1 MFFIILW
8 FTWLHVT
15 LLDVRYSVDSV
26 YERVCKSIHFIVMAG
41 FSSVSTTWNP
51 LSPTDQHTIQALKTM
66 TLALMFSRFV
76 LMVQYFVVMLFAR
89 AKGKYMLPLALHA
102 LVMGIAG
109 GTYLG
114 VGHVPF
120 K

>member
-1 MFFIILW
+1 
-8 FTWLHVT
+8 
-15 LLDVRYSVDSV
+15 
-26 YERVCKSIHFIVMAG
+26 
-41 FSSVSTTWNP
+41 
-51 LSPTDQHTIQALKTM
+51 
-66 TLALMFSRFV
+66 
-76 LMVQYFVVMLFAR
+76 MVQYFVVMLFAR